1 MTPLRTFIA
10 IDFPEA
16 ILESI
21 EKQTARLRH
30 ALGDEH
36 IRWVPVQNMH
46 LTLKFLGNTAS
57 NHLDFLKQ
65 MLARTADTC
74 PPFDLHIGGFG
85 SFPNWKRVRVL
96 WLGIHAPAELPSLQK
111 KLEDGATKLGFEKE
125 ARAFSAHL
133 TLGRVRQG
141 ASPADIQRIS
151 AAAGSI
157 QLGNIGVAQVD
168 SVHLYHSELRP
179 EGSNYTKLFS
189 APLKKERGDF

>member
-10 IDFPEA
+10 IDFPAA

-21 EKQTARLRH
+21 EKQTARLRRT
-30 ALGDEH
+30 LGDEH

-65 MLARTADTC
+65 MLTRAADSC

-111 KLEDGATKLGFEKE
+111 KLEDGATRLGFEKE
-125 ARAFSAHL
+125 ARTFSPHL

-141 ASPADIQRIS
+141 ASPADIQRIG

-157 QLGNIGVAQVD
+157 QLGNIGTVQVD

-189 APLKKERGDF
+189 VPLKKERGDF